1 MTRRRPS
8 VMAQHTIATALPT
21 RLAALAALGLLLTA
35 CGNEPTEVGAPASGS
50 DESSPS
56 APDQDAPSAEEEG
69 TESPQEAPGDSTTEL
84 TIERSLSDE
93 GGLSPESGF
102 EAGVWTLTCAPE
114 GGDHP
119 APEAACTEIEEVGTD
134 PFLLDT
140 TDMMCTMQ
148 IGGPEVV
155 RVTGHIGGTEIDTEF
170 NKRNGCEID
179 RFASVEAVIAP

>member
-35 CGNEPTEVGAPASGS
+35 CGNEPTEVGAPAPGS
-50 DESSPS
+50 EESSPS
-56 APDQDAPSAEEEG
+56 APDQDAHSAEEG
-69 TESPQEAPGDSTTEL
+69 TESPQDAPDGDSTTEL
-84 TIERSLSDE
+84 TIERSLGDE

-102 EAGVWTLTCAPE
+102 EEGVWTLTCSPE

-119 APEAACTEIEEVGTD
+119 DPAAACTEIEEVGTD

-170 NKRNGCEID
+170 NKQNGCEID
-179 RFASVEAVIAP
+179 RFADVEAVINP